1 MRHGANARRDE
12 ETTVHD
18 EPKPLLR
25 YSYHRGHTPHWIQAL
40 RSGDDTEHPAVPGRL
55 VEVQDD
61 GTVIV
66 DIEGAAQLLW
76 NHDPARLA
84 ALVERN
90 RGQVTFQSR
99 WGLLRTPSP
108 DGSFVFSVCEADV
121 PRRRCLLQQPTGS
134 VSDIVENAGG
144 FTMSSVE

>member
-1 MRHGANARRDE
+1 RLARLSHRDDPRATRCDISPPRNWPRRREAARETPGRLTASQVTSLASHPERPEGPGPSTVRQPTMRHGANARRDE

-61 GTVIV
+61 GT
-66 DIEGAAQLLW
+66 
-76 NHDPARLA
+76 
-84 ALVERN
+84 
-90 RGQVTFQSR
+90 
-99 WGLLRTPSP
+99 
-108 DGSFVFSVCEADV
+108 
-121 PRRRCLLQQPTGS
+121 
-134 VSDIVENAGG
+134 
-144 FTMSSVE
+144 